1 MNSRNIYIHTHTYTV
16 SVNIH
21 TFINTS
27 INKRQ

>member
-1 MNSRNIYIHTHTYTV
+1 MNSRNIYIHTHTYTI

-21 TFINTS
+21 TFINTG